1 MPFGIISESPFTLPR
16 IPQAA
21 SIYFSSG
28 GGFLGGES
36 HESIRTAAKE
46 MVAAGCGVPTD
57 LAGPLVHIPCRAG
70 GGLTFTF

>member
-1 MPFGIISESPFTLPR
+1 MPFGIIPESRSPCPGFPR
-16 IPQAA
+16 HA

-46 MVAAGCGVPTD
+46 MVAAAAECQPISQ
-57 LAGPLVHIPCRAG
+57 AH
-70 GGLTFTF
+70 